1 MIVWLVADDVVA
13 DEAVPAL
20 EVDDLGDKLVDL
32 DLLYVDVYDKE
43 LQDTFSLDVLDK
55 VLLAFEQLR
64 SNVLGVGD
72 RKVVGLDVDQWFD

>member
-1 MIVWLVADDVVA
+1 MVADDVVA

-20 EVDDLGDKLVDL
+20 EVDDLSNKLVDL

-64 SNVLGVGD
+64 SNVLRVGD
-72 RKVVGLDVDQWFD
+72 RKVVGLDVDERLY

>member
-1 MIVWLVADDVVA
+1 MVADDVVA
-13 DEAVPAL
+13 NEAVPAL